1 MVASSV
7 GPLVLALML
16 HAIVAAPLISPGLG
30 TQDLDQQDKS
40 IANFHLA
47 ANTDVTV
54 QVSSKG
60 LVYAPDSLHF
70 RYFSPPFVC
79 VSNQLSVVNFPAART
94 VLIKRCGLFRSKTG
108 SSLQKAM
115 KLLPSARQAAQ
126 RQAR

>member
-1 MVASSV
+1 
-7 GPLVLALML
+7 ML